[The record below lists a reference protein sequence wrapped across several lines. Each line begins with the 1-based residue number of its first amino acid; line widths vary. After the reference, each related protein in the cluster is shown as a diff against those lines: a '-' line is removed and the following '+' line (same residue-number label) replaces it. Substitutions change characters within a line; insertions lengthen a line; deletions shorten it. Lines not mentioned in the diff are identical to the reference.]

1 MNGKH
6 WVILLPFGTTLC
18 NRCCHNCGSL
28 VGLCC
33 WNPLP
38 RANGITR
45 LIYPDVYNINCILY
59 YTVYILQTHG
69 KTTKT
74 CWIFE
79 VPAGQKKD
87 ENTIYDS
94 YFANDKCL
102 ELESSTAPQTLHS
115 PASRAEEA
123 PKKCRAAK
131 GALRLC
137 TAASPVEL
145 HRKTRSFVT
154 WKVKS
159 TDRCSMVIIW
169 HAQTRKVMHLQYLF
183 FH

>member
-59 YTVYILQTHG
+59 YTVLYIYCRLTEKLLKH
-69 KTTKT
+69 
-74 CWIFE
+74 
-79 VPAGQKKD
+79 AGYLKYLLDRKKMK
-87 ENTIYDS
+87 IR
-94 YFANDKCL
+94 FMI
-102 ELESSTAPQTLHS
+102 PTLRMTNAWNQNHQRLHK
-115 PASRAEEA
+115 PFIALPHAQRRH
-123 PKKCRAAK
+123 PKSAVRPRVRCGFVRQHLLWSFIEKP
-131 GALRLC
+131 GALSRG
-137 TAASPVEL
+137 
-145 HRKTRSFVT
+145 R
-154 WKVKS
+154 
-159 TDRCSMVIIW
+159 
-169 HAQTRKVMHLQYLF
+169 
-183 FH
+183 